1 MMPGLYIKL
10 GIGIAVIALLT
21 SAYFYIHGKGYDK
34 RDREVQAQ
42 LAQQIVQGATDL
54 YALVQHTAALERDH
68 QEKVDLLTETINLNH
83 ETVVVK
89 YVQGASKKC
98 VVSPELERA
107 HDGVS
112 GLLHDQPTPADR
124 VPASAVAPGVVAEPQ
139 KAELTD
145 VALLSAYEYAIVELA
160 ELWNDYASL
169 VQWVRDTHA
178 LQMES
183 AGRSL
188 LKETP

>member
-10 GIGIAVIALLT
+10 GIGIAIVALLT
-21 SAYFYIHGKGYDK
+21 AAYFYIDGRGYDR

-68 QEKVDLLTETINLNH
+68 QEKVDALTETISLNH

-89 YVQGASKKC
+89 YVQGTSKKC

-112 GLLHDQPTPADR
+112 GLLNDKPTPADR
-124 VPASAVAPGVVAEPQ
+124 LPAAAVAPGVVAGPPQ
-139 KAELTD
+139 ATLTD
-145 VALLSAYEYAIVELA
+145 VALLSAYEYAIAELA

-178 LQMES
+178 LQMEAS
-183 AGRSL
+183 GRIHD
-188 LKETP
+188 

>member
-10 GIGIAVIALLT
+10 GIGIAAIALIT
-21 SAYFYIHGKGYDK
+21 SAFFYIKGMGYDK
-34 RDREVQAQ
+34 RDTEVQAQ
-42 LAQQIVQGATDL
+42 LAHQIVKGATDL

-124 VPASAVAPGVVAEPQ
+124 LPAASVAPGVVAEPPQ
-139 KAELTD
+139 AQLTD

-178 LQMES
+178 LQMEAS
-183 AGRSL
+183 GRIHD
-188 LKETP
+188 

>member
-10 GIGIAVIALLT
+10 GIGIAIVALLT
-21 SAYFYIHGKGYDK
+21 AAYFYIDGRGYDR

-68 QEKVDLLTETINLNH
+68 QEKVDALTETINLNH

-89 YVQGASKKC
+89 YVQGTSKKC

-112 GLLHDQPTPADR
+112 GLLNDKPTPADR
-124 VPASAVAPGVVAEPQ
+124 LPAAAVAPGVVAGPPQ
-139 KAELTD
+139 ATLTD
-145 VALLSAYEYAIVELA
+145 VALLSAYEYAIAELA

-178 LQMES
+178 LQMEAS
-183 AGRSL
+183 GRIHD
-188 LKETP
+188 